1 MPIKSFEPK
10 RGRKVC
16 RWGKLKCSLKS
27 LYCAPICWNKPCAK
41 GDTAKCFLMLGGSKS
56 RENSCPV
63 FRSVWGRPAG
73 RRHRRAGEGYRLAP
87 SEVGLQKILSG
98 RKLTQKEREGA
109 GLQQSKWKTKQQK
122 GVGGR
127 CQGREKVTAAV
138 LEETPA
144 QGAEWQQ
151 DGYPCADELSPFPG
165 ARPMGGMPRTRLTQV
180 TWGGCWDCYRRSPEW
195 THFPPLRIPL
205 SILYKPPGE
214 FRIAIRRRKGEFPNR
229 TKFQVRKYCKVTGQ
243 AWEGPE
249 SSPRDVAKR
258 VGSALGTNTLQ
269 GPRASGGSTSVR
281 EKTNELVAL
290 MQ

>member
-1 MPIKSFEPK
+1 MTWPNVFWCLGDPK
-10 RGRKVC
+10 VEKTHALFSG
-16 RWGKLKCSLKS
+16 
-27 LYCAPICWNKPCAK
+27 LY
-41 GDTAKCFLMLGGSKS
+41 
-56 RENSCPV
+56 
-63 FRSVWGRPAG
+63 
-73 RRHRRAGEGYRLAP
+73 GEGQQDDGREEQEKAIDWPHLKWGWK
-87 SEVGLQKILSG
+87 GLQKILSG

-122 GVGGR
+122 RVGGR

-180 TWGGCWDCYRRSPEW
+180 TWGGCCDCYRRSPEW
-195 THFPPLRIPL
+195 TYFPPLRIPL

-214 FRIAIRRRKGEFPNR
+214 FRIAIRRRKGAFPNR

-249 SSPRDVAKR
+249 RSPRDVAKR

-281 EKTNELVAL
+281 EKTNELVSL
-290 MQ
+290 PIR